1 MGKPEGQIENYLAAE
16 SAKRHYLCMKFIS
29 PSTDGVPDRIIM
41 GKGLTFFVE
50 TKAPGEKTR
59 KLQRSVIRKMMGY
72 DALVY
77 VADTKQKVD
86 TLLDEMDSIADRV
99 SDIVPVFRDAIRNMP
114 AMQATIQEVNT

>member
-72 DALVY
+72 DAVVY

>member
-16 SAKRHYLCMKFIS
+16 STKRHYLCMKFIS

-72 DALVY
+72 DAVVY